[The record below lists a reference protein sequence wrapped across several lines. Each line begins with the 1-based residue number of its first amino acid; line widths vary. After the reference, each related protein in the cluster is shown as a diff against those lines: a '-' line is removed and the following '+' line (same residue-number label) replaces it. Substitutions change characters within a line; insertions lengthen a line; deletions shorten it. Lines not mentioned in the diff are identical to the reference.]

1 MWIPM
6 QSPALED
13 VALVQERMPNTDV
26 PTENVVPERRTILQ
40 KAEEYLLELDC
51 GAAYTQGILLQLLTT
66 GKVRVD
72 FRDYSERLQ
81 LEDKKDR
88 RERAE
93 VVVQLEQVLESV
105 LKRMDRPKDF
115 EMTQK
120 VIIQTPSGGGY
131 LKNP

>member
-1 MWIPM
+1 M